1 LTKIKNV
8 LSTPNVR
15 SLLAQRHALFERQF
29 KGDYDAVCALV
40 DLDRAI
46 ALAGLTARQ
55 SEALR
60 LVYDNDLTQTDAGEI
75 LGTSQQAVGIAL
87 DAAITKIQRI
97 YDEWEAE

>member
-1 LTKIKNV
+1 MTKLKAP
-8 LSTPNVR
+8 SVR
-15 SLLAQRHALFERQF
+15 SILSQYHALYERQF

-55 SEALR
+55 SEALS
-60 LVYDNDLTQTDAGEI
+60 LVYGDDLTQASAGERMGI
-75 LGTSQQAVGIAL
+75 TQQAVGIAL

-97 YDEWEAE
+97 YDEWETI